1 MARVLAFAV
10 SAAALVA
17 PPTRSAVYTL
27 RTGNDGPDLQVVS
40 NTQVSGGSTDPTSYV
55 PGELMPLYLKV
66 VQKMIQRMEDA
77 GRPNG
82 WESSKYIG
90 LLLYAVRMG
99 DRTEEKVGS
108 WEIPLEEPARFWT
121 PDDAPGCSGKA
132 LMHRYAEPKHF
143 LEIVRFRAPP
153 AGTTPKR
160 GCAFANMAVT
170 LRKPSR
176 MAARSSRLAGPAAL
190 CAYGVAM

>member
-1 MARVLAFAV
+1 
-10 SAAALVA
+10 
-17 PPTRSAVYTL
+17 
-27 RTGNDGPDLQVVS
+27 
-40 NTQVSGGSTDPTSYV
+40 
-55 PGELMPLYLKV
+55 MPLYLKV

-153 AGTTPKR
+153 AGTGVGLFAGLSPHVSDQQSV
-160 GCAFANMAVT
+160 FANPDISNYGT
-170 LRKPSR
+170 LLH
-176 MAARSSRLAGPAAL
+176 AAGATPAAL
-190 CAYGVAM
+190 DDAGKKTAATMGATRKLRSASWSGW